1 MALYQGRALRTEA
14 ARRAPRGGLARV
26 RRVLIALGTL
36 VALGLLVQFPWS
48 ALGRHWLKVSEV
60 RVEGLRYLD
69 PERVIA
75 HSGLHRGDELFG
87 VDLVRARQALL
98 MEPRIASATVSHR
111 WPFGLQLVLE
121 ERVPVLLV
129 QHGVP
134 WELDSAGV
142 LLAPLEEGVVADVP
156 LLLGPRLES
165 LPAGSQ
171 VRTLDVQR
179 GLAWVRALSQRELQL
194 TGQVSEVDVSE
205 PDVTALTLMS
215 GTRVITPAWPPGTRT
230 LSALRVVLADLHQRG
245 TLAQEVDMRFENQV
259 IVRPVEPAAEPS
271 APPARNS

>member
-14 ARRAPRGGLARV
+14 ARRAPRGAGARI
-26 RRVLIALGTL
+26 RRVLIALGVL
-36 VALGLLVQFPWS
+36 IALALFVQVPWRALGK
-48 ALGRHWLKVSEV
+48 AWLKVSDV

-75 HSGLHRGDELFG
+75 RSGLHRGDELFG
-87 VDLVRARQALL
+87 VDLDRARQALL
-98 MEPRIASATVSHR
+98 MEPRIAGAAVRHR
-111 WPFGLQLVLE
+111 WPFGLQLDLE

-142 LLAPLEEGVVADVP
+142 LLAPLAEGVVADVP
-156 LLLGPRLES
+156 MLLGPRLES

-171 VRTLDVQR
+171 LRTREVQR

-205 PDVTALTLMS
+205 ADVTALTLMS

-230 LSALRVVLADLHQRG
+230 LSALRVVLADLHSRG